1 MYSSMQCG
9 VCAFMRLFTSVSPIS
24 LHVLVYKLTTC
35 TCLHTHYM
43 YLSTYSLQV
52 LVYILTTCTCLHTHY
67 MYLSTYSLH
76 ILVCSQP
83 LSVVNNRMQSDAYVS
98 TYYCIP
104 IDQTPSDIGLLA
116 VWNEVPKWELPLNLG
131 VSLTDV
137 DSLRQ
142 GGKDGIEALHI
153 WRNGR
158 CKGFPPTWTSLLNA
172 VERVEGPQVRQKLS
186 ANVGVDK
193 TWTQCK

>member
-1 MYSSMQCG
+1 MYSTMHHG
-9 VCAFMRLFTSVSPIS
+9 VCTCAFMYLFTYVSPNS
-24 LHVLVYKLTTC
+24 LHVLVYI
-35 TCLHTHYM
+35 
-43 YLSTYSLQV
+43 
-52 LVYILTTCTCLHTHY
+52 ILFTTCTCLHTHY

-76 ILVCSQP
+76 VLVCSQP
-83 LSVVNNRMQSDAYVS
+83 LSVVNNNWIQTDVYVS
-98 TYYCIP
+98 SYYCIP
-104 IDQTPSDIGLLA
+104 TDQTPSDIGLLA

-142 GGKDGIEALHI
+142 EGKYGIEALRI
-153 WRNGR
+153 WRNGQ